1 MYFAVAMHAK
11 INLNSFV
18 TTKKYAYKIANDF
31 SSVDFFKYIYIFK
44 LGTATTVILCRKA
57 FYNYK
62 KIICTNQPQFSLT
75 KY

>member
-1 MYFAVAMHAK
+1 MHAK
-11 INLNSFV
+11 INFNSFII
-18 TTKKYAYKIANDF
+18 TKKYAYKIVNDF

-44 LGTATTVILCRKA
+44 LGTTVILCRKA

-62 KIICTNQPQFSLT
+62 KIICTNHPQFSLT